1 MELCWIRGEFA
12 VCRLAPDHIPKIR
25 LDREFVFLQKTD
37 QELSIVCRSEESPSG
52 AEAME
57 AGWHMFRIEGTLD
70 FSLIGVLASV
80 TRVLERA
87 GISVF
92 VLSTYDTDYV
102 MVKSEKAAVAEAD
115 LRADGWSWKNTW
127 TEA

>member
-1 MELCWIRGEFA
+1 
-12 VCRLAPDHIPKIR
+12 
-25 LDREFVFLQKTD
+25 
-37 QELSIVCRSEESPSG
+37 
-52 AEAME
+52 ME